1 MVVSPSFGQP
11 WRPGREKINGP
22 KSRNPLRARARTRVQ
37 NGGVG
42 RPDEGESKEKT
53 AVESRLGREV
63 YIQYYTAGTPSKM

>member
-22 KSRNPLRARARTRVQ
+22 KRVETLSARRAE

-42 RPDEGESKEKT
+42 PPDEGESKEKT
-53 AVESRLGREV
+53 FVGGV
-63 YIQYYTAGTPSKM
+63 G